1 MDKRNFLIKKMISFL
16 AVFAMFLSFGSPLT
30 SKVVKAAGQ
39 VPSANDKALGT
50 VHNVEEGSTVT
61 AYQIVK
67 GNYNENGFI
76 SYVFNSALGGNLKIA
91 NPTKPTQEEII
102 AIAKDTNALN
112 SLPNNEK
119 ITMTAGE
126 DKTTYTAELPAGYW
140 LVIARPANLSTT
152 IYNPMLLGIYYNV
165 GGSDN
170 SMEQGIVDANSN
182 WSLQPGTAYAKSIKP
197 TIKKEIVDPRSGN
210 IKGSDQA
217 FGQSFDFKITSTIP
231 GYSKEYTDV
240 KYTITD
246 KLSEGLDYNDN
257 SIQVRI
263 DGQIVQEGE
272 NTFRFTKTDA
282 QNIKINFNSNYILQN
297 VGKEV
302 VVTYTAKLNEK
313 AKEHINFDPNTN
325 DVTLNYSNTPNIG
338 DDGAKVTDRTYQ
350 YTFGIDAN
358 LNGSRQDKNKVTREI
373 IKTDETGKVLDQ
385 QTENVMETGQKVEG
399 PLAGAEFTLTPKNG
413 TPGKVLT
420 AISDNDGKLK
430 FTGLA
435 TGEYELVETKAPEGY
450 ALNNEVQNVKIAA
463 EYNENGTLKSYSIMI
478 NDQNT
483 STYTA
488 TYDGDGSITE
498 INDDTKTSIIKNTKL
513 SQLPSTGGMGT
524 YIFTF
529 VGVTLMAGA
538 MGSYFLFGKKKSRA

>member
-39 VPSANDKALGT
+39 APSDNDKALGT
-50 VHNVEEGSTVT
+50 VHNVAEGSTVT

-76 SYVFNSALGGNLKIA
+76 SYVFNSALGNGLNIKD
-91 NPTKPTQEEII
+91 PTKPTQEEIL

-112 SLPNNEK
+112 SLPSNEK
-119 ITMTAGE
+119 ITMTPGE
-126 DKTTYTAELPAGYW
+126 DKTTYTANLNAGYW
-140 LVIARPANLSTT
+140 LVIATPKDEGTT
-152 IYNPMLLGIYYNV
+152 IYNPMLLGIYYNK

-170 SMEQGIVDANSN
+170 SMEQGLIDANTN
-182 WSLQPGTAYAKSIKP
+182 WNLNGTEAWAKKIEP
-197 TIKKEIVDPRSGN
+197 TIKKEIENPHNGN
-210 IKGSDQA
+210 NKGADQA
-217 FGQSFDFKITSTIP
+217 VGENFNFKITALIP
-231 GYSKEYTDV
+231 GYSKEYTNV
-240 KYTITD
+240 KYIITD
-246 KLSEGLDYNDN
+246 KLSEGLDYNDD
-257 SIQVRI
+257 SIKVTVNGQVI
-263 DGQIVQEGE
+263 QEGE
-272 NTFRFTKTDA
+272 NTFKFTKTDA
-282 QNIKINFNSNYILQN
+282 QNIKIDFNSNYILAN
-297 VGKEV
+297 GGKEV
-302 VVTYTAKLNEK
+302 IVTYSAKLNND
-313 AKEHINFDPNTN
+313 AKYNFDPNTN
-325 DVTLNYSNTPNIG
+325 DVTLEYSNNPDTTKDSTKIH
-338 DDGAKVTDRTYQ
+338 DRTYQ
-350 YTFGIDAN
+350 YTFGIDAD
-358 LNGSRQDKNKVTREI
+358 LFASRQDKNKVTREI
-373 IKTDETGKVLDQ
+373 IKVDETGKVLDQ

-399 PLAGAEFTLTPKNG
+399 PLSGAEFTLTPKNG

-420 AISDNDGKLK
+420 ATSDNSGKLK

-450 ALNNEVQNVKIAA
+450 ALNNTPQKVKITAT
-463 EYNENGTLKSYSIMI
+463 YNPEGTLKSYSITI

-488 TYDGDGSITE
+488 TYEQDGSIKE
-498 INDDTKTSIIKNTKL
+498 IKDDTKTSIIKNTKL

-538 MGSYFLFGKKKSRA
+538 IGSHFLFGKKKSRV